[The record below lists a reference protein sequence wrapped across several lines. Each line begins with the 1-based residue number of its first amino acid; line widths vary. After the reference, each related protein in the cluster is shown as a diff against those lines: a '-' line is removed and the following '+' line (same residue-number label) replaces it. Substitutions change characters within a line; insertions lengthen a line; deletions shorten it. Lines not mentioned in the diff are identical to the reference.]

1 MENRIVKVEKVGYLK
16 SRMMLI
22 QGDLQLTEAR
32 IKLEA
37 HKTGVS
43 GFGLLGTIL
52 KRKVE
57 SEVFGFNVP
66 LTDITSVTQGKHGV
80 NKNVLVIELIGKIE
94 YRLLVKDYTEWAL
107 LLDGED
113 ILSKG

>member
-1 MENRIVKVEKVGYLK
+1 MEDKILKEERVGYLK
-16 SRMMLI
+16 SKWMLM
-22 QGDLQLTEAR
+22 QGVLQLTETR

-43 GFGLLGTIL
+43 GFGVLGAIM

-57 SEVFGFNVP
+57 SKVFGFNVP
-66 LTDITSVTQGKHGV
+66 RTDITAVKQGKHGL
-80 NKNVLVIELIGKIE
+80 NTNVLVLVLIDQVE
-94 YRLLVKDYTEWAL
+94 YRLLVDDYAAWSL

-113 ILSKG
+113 LLS

>member
-1 MENRIVKVEKVGYLK
+1 MNKKIIKEERVGYLESK
-16 SRMMLI
+16 MMLM
-22 QGDLQLTEAR
+22 QGVLQLSEGR

-43 GFGLLGTIL
+43 GFGIIGAII

-57 SEVFGFNVP
+57 SQEFGFNVP
-66 LTDITSVTQGKHGV
+66 LSDITAVTQGKHGV
-80 NKNVLVIELIGKIE
+80 NKNVLVIQLIEKIE
-94 YRLLVKDYTEWAL
+94 YRILVNDYTEWAL

>member
-1 MENRIVKVEKVGYLK
+1 MNIKMIKEERVGYLK
-16 SRMMLI
+16 SKMMLM
-22 QGDLQLTEAR
+22 QGVLQLSEGR

-43 GFGLLGTIL
+43 GFGILGAIM

-57 SEVFGFNVP
+57 SEEFGFNVP
-66 LTDITSVTQGKHGV
+66 LSDITSVTQGKHGV
-80 NKNVLVIELIGKIE
+80 NKNVLVIELIGRIE

-113 ILSKG
+113 ILSKD